1 MSWLRLFELF
11 IIISLI
17 VCAIKIGS
25 EKIEVEEERD
35 ELAKKR
41 KELLDIADRAT
52 ANLDKAKILN
62 SKLQEIML
70 WFAHEAEEL
79 QIYSGRDT
87 KVQYIKAEDLSNLI
101 MRLTD
106 KIVNI
111 K

>member
-11 IIISLI
+11 VIISLI

-25 EKIEVEEERD
+25 EKIEVEKD
-35 ELAKKR
+35 R
-41 KELLDIADRAT
+41 KELLDIANRAT

-62 SKLQEIML
+62 SKLQETML
-70 WFAHEAEEL
+70 WFAHETGEL
-79 QIYSGRDT
+79 QTYAVRDA

>member
-1 MSWLRLFELF
+1 MSWSRLLELF

-25 EKIEVEEERD
+25 EKIEVEKE
-35 ELAKKR
+35 R
-41 KELLDIADRAT
+41 KELLDIANRAT
-52 ANLDKAKILN
+52 ATLDKAKILH
-62 SKLQEIML
+62 SKLQETML
-70 WFAHEAEEL
+70 WFAHETGEL
-79 QIYSGRDT
+79 QTYSVRDT

-106 KIVNI
+106 KIYKI

>member
-1 MSWLRLFELF
+1 MSWSRLFELF

-25 EKIEVEEERD
+25 EKIEVEKD
-35 ELAKKR
+35 R
-41 KELLDIADRAT
+41 KELLDIANRAT

-62 SKLQEIML
+62 SKLEETML
-70 WFAHEAEEL
+70 WFAHETGEL
-79 QIYSGRDT
+79 QTYAVRDT

-106 KIVNI
+106 KIVKI

>member
-11 IIISLI
+11 VIISLI
-17 VCAIKIGS
+17 VCAIKIEL
-25 EKIEVEEERD
+25 EKVKVEKD
-35 ELAKKR
+35 R
-41 KELLDIADRAT
+41 KELLEISDKT
-52 ANLDKAKILN
+52 AKALDKVKIRQ
-62 SKLQEIML
+62 SKLQETIL
-70 WFAHEAEEL
+70 WFAHEAGEL

-106 KIVNI
+106 KIVKI

>member
-1 MSWLRLFELF
+1 MSWSRLFELF

-25 EKIEVEEERD
+25 EKIEVEKE
-35 ELAKKR
+35 R
-41 KELLDIADRAT
+41 KELLDIANRAT
-52 ANLDKAKILN
+52 ATLDKVKIRN
-62 SKLQEIML
+62 SKLQETML
-70 WFAHEAEEL
+70 WFAHEAGEL

>member
-1 MSWLRLFELF
+1 MSWSRLFELF

-25 EKIEVEEERD
+25 EKIEVEKE
-35 ELAKKR
+35 R
-41 KELLDIADRAT
+41 KELLDIANRANAT
-52 ANLDKAKILN
+52 LDKAKILN
-62 SKLQEIML
+62 SKLEETML
-70 WFAHEAEEL
+70 WFVHEAGEL
-79 QIYSGRDT
+79 QIYSGRDA

>member
-1 MSWLRLFELF
+1 MSWSRLFELF

-35 ELAKKR
+35 ELAKER
-41 KELLDIADRAT
+41 KEILDIADRAT
-52 ANLDKAKILN
+52 ATLDKVKIRN
-62 SKLQEIML
+62 SKLQETML
-70 WFAHEAEEL
+70 WFAHEAGEL
-79 QIYSGRDT
+79 QIYTGRDT
-87 KVQYIKAEDLSNLI
+87 KVQYIKAEDVSNLI

-106 KIVNI
+106 KIVKI

>member
-1 MSWLRLFELF
+1 MSWSRLFELF

-25 EKIEVEEERD
+25 EKIEVEKE
-35 ELAKKR
+35 R
-41 KELLDIADRAT
+41 KELLNIANRAT
-52 ANLDKAKILN
+52 ATLDKAKILH
-62 SKLQEIML
+62 SKLQETML
-70 WFAHEAEEL
+70 WFAHEAGEL
-79 QIYSGRDT
+79 QTYAVRDT
-87 KVQYIKAEDLSNLI
+87 KVQYIKAQDLSNLI

>member
-1 MSWLRLFELF
+1 MSWSRLFELF

-25 EKIEVEEERD
+25 EKIEVEKE
-35 ELAKKR
+35 R
-41 KELLDIADRAT
+41 KELLDIANRAT
-52 ANLDKAKILN
+52 ATLDKAKILH
-62 SKLQEIML
+62 SKLEEVIL
-70 WFAHEAEEL
+70 WFAHETGEL
-79 QIYSGRDT
+79 QTYAVRDT
-87 KVQYIKAEDLSNLI
+87 NVQYIKAEDLSNLI

>member
-25 EKIEVEEERD
+25 EKIEVEKERD
-35 ELAKKR
+35 ELAKER
-41 KELLDIADRAT
+41 KEILDIADRAT
-52 ANLDKAKILN
+52 ATLDKVKIRN
-62 SKLQEIML
+62 SKLQETML
-70 WFAHEAEEL
+70 WFAHEAGEL

-106 KIVNI
+106 KIVKI

>member
-1 MSWLRLFELF
+1 MSWSRLFELF

-17 VCAIKIGS
+17 VCAIKIES
-25 EKIEVEEERD
+25 EKVKVEKGKEKVEKD
-35 ELAKKR
+35 R
-41 KELLDIADRAT
+41 KELLEMSDKT
-52 ANLDKAKILN
+52 AKALDKVKIRQ
-62 SKLQEIML
+62 SELQETML

-87 KVQYIKAEDLSNLI
+87 KVQYIKAQDLSNLI

-106 KIVNI
+106 KIVKI

>member
-1 MSWLRLFELF
+1 MSWSRLFELF

-35 ELAKKR
+35 ELAKQR
-41 KELLDIADRAT
+41 KEILDIANEAT

-62 SKLQEIML
+62 SKLEETML
-70 WFAHEAEEL
+70 WFAHEAGEL

-87 KVQYIKAEDLSNLI
+87 KVQYIKVEDLSNLI

-106 KIVNI
+106 KIVKI

>member
-1 MSWLRLFELF
+1 MSWSRLFELF

-25 EKIEVEEERD
+25 EKIEVEKERD
-35 ELAKKR
+35 ELAKER
-41 KELLDIADRAT
+41 KEILDIADRAT
-52 ANLDKAKILN
+52 ATLDKVKIRN
-62 SKLQEIML
+62 SKLQETML
-70 WFAHEAEEL
+70 WFAHEAGEL

-106 KIVNI
+106 KMVNI

>member
-1 MSWLRLFELF
+1 MSWSRLFELF

-35 ELAKKR
+35 EL
-41 KELLDIADRAT
+41 LDIANRAT

-62 SKLQEIML
+62 DKLKETML
-70 WFAHEAEEL
+70 WFADETGEL
-79 QIYSGRDT
+79 QTYAVRDT

-106 KIVNI
+106 KIVKI

>member
-1 MSWLRLFELF
+1 MSWSRLFELF

-35 ELAKKR
+35 ELAKER
-41 KELLDIADRAT
+41 KEILDIADRAT
-52 ANLDKAKILN
+52 ATLDKVKIRN
-62 SKLQEIML
+62 SKLQETVL
-70 WFAHEAEEL
+70 WFAHEAGEL
-79 QIYSGRDT
+79 QIYSVRDT
-87 KVQYIKAEDLSNLI
+87 NVQYIKAEDLSNLI

-106 KIVNI
+106 KIVKI

>member
-25 EKIEVEEERD
+25 ETIEVEEQRG
-35 ELAKKR
+35 ELAKQR
-41 KELLDIADRAT
+41 KEILNIADRAT
-52 ANLDKAKILN
+52 ATLDKAKILN
-62 SKLQEIML
+62 SKLQETML
-70 WFAHEAEEL
+70 WFAHEAGEL

-87 KVQYIKAEDLSNLI
+87 KVQYIKVEDLSNLI

-106 KIVNI
+106 KIVNM
-111 K
+111 

>member
-1 MSWLRLFELF
+1 MSWSRLFELF

-35 ELAKKR
+35 ELAKER
-41 KELLDIADRAT
+41 KEILDIADRAT
-52 ANLDKAKILN
+52 ATLDKVKIRN
-62 SKLQEIML
+62 SKLQETML
-70 WFAHEAEEL
+70 WFAHEAGEL
-79 QIYSGRDT
+79 QVYSGRDT

-106 KIVNI
+106 KIVKI

>member
-1 MSWLRLFELF
+1 MSWSRLFELF

-35 ELAKKR
+35 ELAKQR
-41 KELLDIADRAT
+41 KEILDIADRAT
-52 ANLDKAKILN
+52 ATLDKVKIRN

-70 WFAHEAEEL
+70 WFAHEAGEL

>member
-1 MSWLRLFELF
+1 MSWSRLFELF

-35 ELAKKR
+35 ELAKER
-41 KELLDIADRAT
+41 KEILDIADRAT
-52 ANLDKAKILN
+52 STLDKVKIRN
-62 SKLQEIML
+62 SKLQETML
-70 WFAHEAEEL
+70 WFAHEAGEL
-79 QIYSGRDT
+79 QIYSVRDT
-87 KVQYIKAEDLSNLI
+87 NVQYIKAEDLSNLI

-106 KIVNI
+106 KIVKI

>member
-1 MSWLRLFELF
+1 MSWSRLFELF

-25 EKIEVEEERD
+25 EKIKVEEERD
-35 ELAKKR
+35 ELAKQR
-41 KELLDIADRAT
+41 KEILDIADRAT
-52 ANLDKAKILN
+52 ATLDKVKIRN
-62 SKLQEIML
+62 SKLQETML
-70 WFAHEAEEL
+70 WFTHEAGEL
-79 QIYSGRDT
+79 QVYSGRDT

-106 KIVNI
+106 KIVKI

>member
-1 MSWLRLFELF
+1 MSWSRLFELF

-25 EKIEVEEERD
+25 EMIEVEEERD
-35 ELAKKR
+35 EL
-41 KELLDIADRAT
+41 LDIANRAT
-52 ANLDKAKILN
+52 ATLDKVKIRN
-62 SKLQEIML
+62 SKLQETML
-70 WFAHEAEEL
+70 WFAHEAGEL

-106 KIVNI
+106 KIVKI